1 MINHIR
7 NTPRFTVSMT
17 QCISFWVL
25 FYKISVF
32 IIFKK
37 HKMSIDYYI
46 YLYSTMIY
54 YSPKYTNWL
63 EDSKSTKYRKEN
75 IPHQTK
81 NQPRFIIPGK
91 TKPINCSFIFHY
103 WPKQPRSDPWFQK
116 WQLFRSI
123 SQSRICRKSISTAST
138 SKAWLLWKQYPDYLN
153 SSPFHLLEESLTT
166 TMAYSTVI
174 IFAMSTRS
182 FLEVWIRYW

>member
-1 MINHIR
+1 MFSSSLKNIKCPLI
-7 NTPRFTVSMT
+7 
-17 QCISFWVL
+17 
-25 FYKISVF
+25 
-32 IIFKK
+32 
-37 HKMSIDYYI
+37 
-46 YLYSTMIY
+46 YSTMIY
-54 YSPKYTNWL
+54 YSPKCTNWL
-63 EDSKSTKYRKEN
+63 KDSKSTKYRKEN

-103 WPKQPRSDPWFQK
+103 WPKQPRSDPWLQK
-116 WQLFRSI
+116 WQLFRRI

-153 SSPFHLLEESLTT
+153 SSPFHLLEESLTM
-166 TMAYSTVI
+166 TMAYSSVI